1 MKKKTARQGTSC
13 FRRWSRKAYGI
24 FASLGRCVNIG
35 VLSVGMSI
43 ISSAT
48 AGAQDRG
55 ADTTTVYRSVEM
67 ERVSVAGRQTTSS
80 RSITSQTPVFKRST
94 ESVAPLQTI
103 ESALRLSP
111 AVDVRERGGKGIQT
125 DISIRGGSFDQT
137 MVSLNGINFT
147 DARTGH
153 QSHSLPI
160 DINAVSSINVI
171 DGVSGVGAY
180 AGAVDI
186 RTAPLYPRYVS
197 VEATGGAYDYYY
209 GSLAGGYT
217 TDRLSL
223 LVTGSA
229 RHSGGYTHN
238 TDFMNYNGYA
248 RLSYSSPRAG
258 LFDMQVGYQNR
269 AFGANGFYSLSY
281 PDQFEQTSTAL
292 ASLRWLRQ
300 GERLRLTANVSY
312 RMNTDRF
319 ELIRGDASKVPFNYH
334 ITDNIGAEAA
344 AAYSWIA
351 GETSV
356 GIDMAYNHIL
366 STVLGEECAPK
377 RIRGIEYNHSKGR
390 TTVNATLRHEKRW
403 QRLSL
408 TGAAGVSRYDYGT
421 DALWNIGADYTAG
434 RYWSFDAGV
443 VESMRLPTYTDLY
456 YTAAGYRSD
465 RNLKPEY
472 TTQYNLGAA
481 YKKTWRHDWFTGLQ
495 ASVDVY
501 YNTVKDK
508 IIATPTSNQL
518 VWTMV
523 NLGYVE
529 IRGVDVSVTPSLRFG
544 PVNVSARLNY
554 TCQKAQDFTDSR
566 KEEGYEGVI
575 STYGDQIPYV
585 PLHSGSAVVSVSY
598 RTWDF
603 HYSFVYTGERY
614 MLGGNVPVNYI
625 QPWYTSDLSVSKI
638 FHIKKMDIGVTA
650 EVNNIFNQQY
660 EVVKWY
666 PMPGTNFRITLSL
679 AI

>member
-137 MVSLNGINFT
+137 MVTLNGINFT

-197 VEATGGAYDYYY
+197 VEATGGAYGYYY

-403 QRLSL
+403 RRLSL
-408 TGAAGVSRYDYGT
+408 TGAAGVSRSDYGT
-421 DALWNIGADYTAG
+421 DALWNIGAGYTAG

-465 RNLKPEY
+465 RNLKPEHALTYHLAAQYEREGWQAGLY
-472 TTQYNLGAA
+472 TYYRRGRNVIDWVKQNVEDDWQSMQITRMNTLGAELSLA
-481 YKKTWRHDWFTGLQ
+481 YVTSGWMRR
-495 ASVDVY
+495 AS
-501 YNTVKDK
+501 
-508 IIATPTSNQL
+508 I
-518 VWTMV
+518 
-523 NLGYVE
+523 GYGY
-529 IRGVDVSVTPSLRFG
+529 IHQDSDSKGMISKYALDYMRNKLSLRIDTA
-544 PVNVSARLNY
+544 PARRL
-554 TCQKAQDFTDSR
+554 
-566 KEEGYEGVI
+566 
-575 STYGDQIPYV
+575 
-585 PLHSGSAVVSVSY
+585 
-598 RTWDF
+598 
-603 HYSFVYTGERY
+603 
-614 MLGGNVPVNYI
+614 
-625 QPWYTSDLSVSKI
+625 
-638 FHIKKMDIGVTA
+638 
-650 EVNNIFNQQY
+650 
-660 EVVKWY
+660 
-666 PMPGTNFRITLSL
+666 TLSL
-679 AI
+679 TGTLYDRIGSYAGRDGAVHSYSPYFLLDARAAYDVWKMRIYVDATNITSTRYYDYGGLRMPDCWVTAGVIFTFR